1 MLFAGIGPNIVHP
14 CYSQMAERLRLADM
28 KPEPCVKNVTIENL
42 RLAATLG
49 TLNTSL
55 AAGCFDLFAARGQ
68 ARNNYE

>member
-1 MLFAGIGPNIVHP
+1 
-14 CYSQMAERLRLADM
+14 M